1 MRRRAFITGIAGLAA
16 AWPLA
21 ARAQEPPKLLR
32 IGTVSLNTRGNVQR
46 AAFEQRMRELGYIEG
61 QNLAVEYIRT
71 PDRTDRIDA
80 AARELVRRKVDIF
93 ILENHITLKSV
104 MAAASTMPIVI
115 VATSFDPVALGF
127 VASIARPGGN
137 ITGFYVRRPEL
148 VEKQIGLI
156 AEAFPA
162 RTRLGVL
169 WDAVSAE
176 AFPAAE
182 RAAVALK
189 WELQPLKLENP
200 PYDFVAAFRSL
211 ARSRAQTVLVLHSGL
226 FTEDRS
232 HIAALA
238 LQQGLPTM
246 FTDKIYA
253 DAGGLL
259 SYGPDLAAAFRRAAD
274 YVDRIAKGTKP
285 ADLPIEQPT
294 RFVLTINLKTA
305 KALGLDLPPTLLA
318 RADEVIE

>member
-1 MRRRAFITGIAGLAA
+1 
-16 AWPLA
+16 
-21 ARAQEPPKLLR
+21 
-32 IGTVSLNTRGNVQR
+32 
-46 AAFEQRMRELGYIEG
+46 
-61 QNLAVEYIRT
+61 
-71 PDRTDRIDA
+71 
-80 AARELVRRKVDIF
+80 
-93 ILENHITLKSV
+93 
-104 MAAASTMPIVI
+104 
-115 VATSFDPVALGF
+115 

-137 ITGFYVRRPEL
+137 ITGLYVRRPEL
-148 VEKQIGLI
+148 VEKQIGFL

-182 RAAVALK
+182 RAADALR
-189 WELQPLKLENP
+189 WDLEPLKLENP
-200 PYDFVAAFRSL
+200 PYDFVMAFRSL
-211 ARSRAQTVLVLHSGL
+211 AQRGAQSVLVLHSGL
-226 FTEDRS
+226 FTEDRA
-232 HIAALA
+232 HIGALA

-259 SYGPDLAAAFRRAAD
+259 SYGPDLAATFRRAAD
-274 YVDRIAKGTKP
+274 YVDRIARGERP

-305 KALGLDLPPTLLA
+305 KALGLTIPPTLLA
-318 RADEVIE
+318 LADEVIE